1 MTRYY
6 RYRIHN
12 IEPLRIADDS
22 HSQGGQVLS
31 LRYIPGSSIRGYVV
45 NRLAKEAAFESYKKI
60 LLSSSVRF
68 QNAYLSSADGKV
80 SYIPSLKGFYEDKKE
95 VREGEKKEIENVV
108 IHGTFE
114 EGHKRA
120 ALGRYCRPNGDALE
134 YCSVDTSA
142 DLKILIG
149 RDDGSDNGQKVFR
162 NEYMLADN
170 YFTGYIAVDD
180 PAVQE
185 QIGAVMQEQGQM
197 VLGNA
202 RSQGLGKCRIVEC
215 GYMDEGQIPYE
226 EYAQDTDCTDPL
238 DSAVYDDC
246 RGYSYCYMALLSHTV
261 MRDENGEFCGLNC
274 DALAE
279 KMGVEDLR
287 IEYCSTSTV
296 DVRGYNRSWG
306 VKIPTVPM
314 YEQGSVFKLIFRGT
328 LTREKMRDIMR
339 SGIGVRRNEG
349 FGQVI
354 FLKDYEHINK
364 KYVCKDPKG
373 NSAEKPDAHRTEV
386 KTHAEDDQ
394 VIRIAAKNYYRR
406 LIEQYIQESVLSD
419 MNIGDIAN
427 SRIGTVYSLLQNY
440 QYDYAAAVKVLKDYF
455 KHEDEKEENSK
466 VQKERASL
474 GNLKEKVMK
483 VLNSSWEDMIRK
495 TCRGNLSEKESG
507 DCPVREQIMGIPLD
521 ELLSEEELGRRKIQ
535 YLIQRIRYNNR

>member
-31 LRYIPGSSIRGYVV
+31 LRYIPGSSIRGYVI
-45 NRLAKEAAFESYKKI
+45 NRLAKEAEFESYKKI
-60 LLSSSVRF
+60 LLSPSVRF
-68 QNAYLSSADGKV
+68 QNAYLSSADGKI

-134 YCSVDTSA
+134 YCNVDTSA

-215 GYMDEGQIPYE
+215 GYMDERQIPYE
-226 EYAQDTDCTDPL
+226 EYAQDTDCTDQL
-238 DSAVYDDC
+238 NSAVYDDC

-296 DVRGYNRSWG
+296 DVRGYNRNWG

-354 FLKDYEHINK
+354 FLKDYEYINK

-373 NSAEKPDAHRTEV
+373 SIAEKPDAHRAEV
-386 KTHAEDDQ
+386 QTHAEDDQ
-394 VIRIAAKNYYRR
+394 VIRIAAKNYCKE
-406 LIEQYIQESVLSD
+406 LFEKNVQIELVKKENIKINSSQLGAVQSLLLKNQYNMKAAENEIKKYFKHALEKQERNNIQKERNSLVELKKSVLSKLEKPLSQIID
-419 MNIGDIAN
+419 
-427 SRIGTVYSLLQNY
+427 S
-440 QYDYAAAVKVLKDYF
+440 
-455 KHEDEKEENSK
+455 DE
-466 VQKERASL
+466 
-474 GNLKEKVMK
+474 
-483 VLNSSWEDMIRK
+483 
-495 TCRGNLSEKESG
+495 
-507 DCPVREQIMGIPLD
+507 IMGIRLE
-521 ELLSEEELGRRKIQ
+521 ELLSAEEQGRLKIE
-535 YLIQRIRYNNR
+535 YLIRWIRYKNRQGESI